1 VKNPGRWLRAALV
14 AVLALLAHRAFR
26 DEHGY
31 IPLISDLNLAVHETG
46 HYVFA
51 PFGELMQYMGG
62 SIFQTLVP
70 LVFAGYFLFGK
81 PEHRDRFAAAV
92 CGWWTAINVLG
103 VSIYAAD
110 ARAGQLMLLSGATG
124 EDDPAGHDFYMIFA
138 HLGVLNSD
146 TIYAGRMRAIA
157 GILCFASLLAAGWFA
172 VKPKPEA
179 NDEPGEVTA

>member
-14 AVLALLAHRAFR
+14 ALLALLAHRAFR

-31 IPLISDLNLAVHETG
+31 VPLVSDLNLAVHETG

-51 PFGELMQYMGG
+51 PFGELMMYMGG
-62 SIFQTLVP
+62 SLFQTLVP
-70 LVFAGYFLFGK
+70 LVFLGYFLFGK
-81 PEHRDRFAAAV
+81 PEHRDRFASSV
-92 CGWWTAINVLG
+92 CGWWAAINILG

-138 HLGVLNSD
+138 HLGVLNRD
-146 TIYAGRMRAIA
+146 TIYAGRMRALA
-157 GILCFASLLAAGWFA
+157 GTLCFASIVAALWFA
-172 VKPKPEA
+172 LQPKPAVGAESAEA
-179 NDEPGEVTA
+179 TA